1 MKFGKWFSTQDATV
15 KVAVITAIATIAA
28 AAFTFAATVLVPF
41 ISAKT
46 DNSNKVSQQASP
58 SHSLVTPVAV
68 TSSSSSSS
76 SPSPRQSDSH
86 TRSPSHSAATGEPTT
101 SQTSTQGPVSAAT
114 PPGPKSISGT
124 YTFTRQLITCT
135 FISCGTNPIVI
146 TFTCPAAG
154 SCMAYWSYWG
164 SHAATFDGTT
174 IDISFTDTGSINCK
188 GTALPTAVTLD
199 INVLSWTAGQGGAK
213 RTPTRMQGTYTES
226 APASDAG
233 CKAAGTQ
240 QRVSYG

>member
-68 TSSSSSSS
+68 TSSSSS

>member
-1 MKFGKWFSTQDATV
+1 MHG
-15 KVAVITAIATIAA
+15 
-28 AAFTFAATVLVPF
+28 L
-41 ISAKT
+41 
-46 DNSNKVSQQASP
+46 
-58 SHSLVTPVAV
+58 
-68 TSSSSSSS
+68 
-76 SPSPRQSDSH
+76 
-86 TRSPSHSAATGEPTT
+86 G
-101 SQTSTQGPVSAAT
+101 
-114 PPGPKSISGT
+114 
-124 YTFTRQLITCT
+124 
-135 FISCGTNPIVI
+135 
-146 TFTCPAAG
+146 
-154 SCMAYWSYWG
+154 SYWG

>member
-1 MKFGKWFSTQDATV
+1 MKFGKWFSSQDSTV
-15 KVAVITAIATIAA
+15 KVGVITAIATIAA
-28 AAFTFAATVLVPF
+28 AAITFVATVLVPF
-41 ISAKT
+41 IGARADSSKQA
-46 DNSNKVSQQASP
+46 SQQASP
-58 SHSLVTPVAV
+58 SRSLVAPVAV
-68 TSSSSSSS
+68 TSSSSR
-76 SPSPRQSDSH
+76 RQSDSPTH
-86 TRSPSHSAATGEPTT
+86 SPSNPAVTEEPPTT
-101 SQTSTQGPVSAAT
+101 RAPTQGPVSPAPATT

-124 YTFTRQLITCT
+124 YTFTRQVITCT
-135 FISCGTNPIVI
+135 FISCGTNPIVV
-146 TFTCPAAG
+146 TFTCPTAG

-199 INVLSWTAGQGGAK
+199 INVLSWTAGQGGTK

-240 QRVSYG
+240 QTVNYG

>member
-1 MKFGKWFSTQDATV
+1 VHLHFLRDKPYSYN
-15 KVAVITAIATIAA
+15 IY
-28 AAFTFAATVLVPF
+28 L
-41 ISAKT
+41 
-46 DNSNKVSQQASP
+46 
-58 SHSLVTPVAV
+58 
-68 TSSSSSSS
+68 
-76 SPSPRQSDSH
+76 
-86 TRSPSHSAATGEPTT
+86 
-101 SQTSTQGPVSAAT
+101 
-114 PPGPKSISGT
+114 PGRRIMHG
-124 YTFTRQLITCT
+124 L
-135 FISCGTNPIVI
+135 G
-146 TFTCPAAG
+146 
-154 SCMAYWSYWG
+154 SYWG

>member
-1 MKFGKWFSTQDATV
+1 MKFGKWFSSQDTTV
-15 KVAVITAIATIAA
+15 KVAVITAVATIAA

-41 ISAKT
+41 ISAKA
-46 DNSNKVSQQASP
+46 DNSNQASQQASP
-58 SHSLVTPVAV
+58 SHSLVAPVAV
-68 TSSSSSSS
+68 TSS
-76 SPSPRQSDSH
+76 PQQSNSH
-86 TRSPSHSAATGEPTT
+86 TRSPSHPAATEEPPTT
-101 SQTSTQGPVSAAT
+101 QAPTQGPVSLEPAAT
-114 PPGPKSISGT
+114 APGPKNISGT
-124 YTFTRQLITCT
+124 YTFTRQVITCT
-135 FISCGTNPIVI
+135 FISCGTNPIVV